1 MSSDLE
7 GRIKIKLL
15 MSYYVCINIFH
26 WIDVRHNV
34 VNIRYANMS
43 WDYSLDQFC
52 EYKIRE
58 ISATHVHCTCSTHL
72 HICRI
77 RI

>member
-7 GRIKIKLL
+7 GRFKIKLL
-15 MSYYVCINIFH
+15 MSYYVCINFFH

-52 EYKIRE
+52 EYEIRE
-58 ISATHVHCTCSTHL
+58 ISATHVHCTYM
-72 HICRI
+72 
-77 RI
+77 